1 MSRPRRFY
9 SKAPLHP
16 LTCTGRVMWCIALSL
31 FSAVLMLFWSPARA
45 DDSEAQ
51 KGESPYFAVNSSD
64 PGTDRLP
71 LKSTHVDVRITGVIA
86 DVTVTQHYRNEG
98 QRAIE
103 ARYLFPGSTQAAVH
117 AMSVR
122 LGDRLL
128 TARIKEKQQ
137 ARIEYDAAKKEGKT
151 SALLEQQRPNVF
163 EMNVANI
170 LPGDDVA
177 VELRYTELL
186 TPRDAQYG
194 FVFPT
199 VVGPRYNSPARAEG
213 NGPAIGG
220 AYLKSGEPSQTAFT
234 IRVTLDTP
242 VPVKEIASPSHE
254 VMVDGAGSWH
264 AVVSLKPSE
273 VSANNRDF
281 ILNYRLAGDRIESGL
296 MLFRGPDDG
305 GENFFL
311 AMIEPPKA
319 IATKQINPR
328 DYIFVVDISGSMH
341 GYPLETAKVL
351 LRNLIGGLR
360 ASDTFNVMLFSGSNR
375 MLSPTSVP
383 ATRANIEQAIKTIDA
398 MGGSGSTE
406 IVPALKRVAALAKA
420 DDVSRSVIFVTDG
433 YVSVEAEVFQLIRQ
447 NLNQSNVF
455 AFGIGSSVNRHL
467 IEGMARAGQGEAFVV
482 TKPDQAAD
490 QAERLRKIIESPVLT
505 QVKARFEGLDVYDV
519 EPAQL
524 PDVLG
529 GRPVMVFGKWRRDES
544 QAGLPV
550 NAKLIVE
557 GRTADGQYRNE
568 LATASREDQTS
579 SALRHLWA
587 RQRIA
592 ALSDQE
598 ALEGNGAQKP
608 AITQLGLTYSLLTQ
622 YTSFIAIDQR
632 VRNPNPALAP
642 RVDQPSPMPEGVSN
656 AAIGA
661 EVPSTPEPGA
671 LLALLVVIGIVAAT
685 LWSRRRD

>member
-1 MSRPRRFY
+1 MPRPLY
-9 SKAPLHP
+9 PLHP
-16 LTCTGRVMWCIALSL
+16 LTRTGRVMWCIALSL
-31 FSAVLMLFWSPARA
+31 FSALLMLFWSPAHA
-45 DDSEAQ
+45 DDSEAP
-51 KGESPYFAVNSSD
+51 KAEGPYFAVNSSD

-71 LKSTHVDVRITGVIA
+71 LKSTQVDVRISGVIA

-137 ARIEYDAAKKEGKT
+137 ARIEYEAAKKEGKT
-151 SALLEQQRPNVF
+151 SALLEQHRPNVF

-199 VVGPRYNSPARAEG
+199 VVGPRYNSPDRAAV
-213 NGPAIGG
+213 NGPAVGG
-220 AYLKSGEPSQTAFT
+220 AYLKSGEVPPAAFN

-254 VMVDGAGSWH
+254 VVVDGAGTWH
-264 AVVSLKPSE
+264 AAVSLKPTE
-273 VSANNRDF
+273 KPANNRDF

-319 IATKQINPR
+319 IASRQINPR

-341 GYPLETAKVL
+341 GYPLDTAKLL

-360 ASDTFNVMLFSGSNR
+360 ASDTFNVLLFSGSNR

-383 ATRANIEQAIKTIDA
+383 ATRANIEQAIKTINA

-406 IVPALKRVAALAKA
+406 IVPALKRVAAYPKA

-433 YVSVEAEVFQLIRQ
+433 YVSVESEVFQLIRQ
-447 NLNQSNVF
+447 NLNQANVF

-467 IEGMARAGQGEAFVV
+467 IEGMARAGQGEAFIV
-482 TKPDQAAD
+482 TKPDQAAE

-505 QVKARFEGLDVYDV
+505 QVKLRFEGLDVYDV

-529 GRPVMVFGKWRRDES
+529 GRPVVVFGKWRGDE
-544 QAGLPV
+544 GGPV
-550 NAKLIVE
+550 NGKLIVE
-557 GRTADGQYRNE
+557 GRTADGAYRNE
-568 LATASREDQTS
+568 LATAGREDQTS
-579 SALRHLWA
+579 AALRHLWA

-592 ALSDQE
+592 SLSDQE
-598 ALEGNGAQKP
+598 ALEGNGAQKA
-608 AITQLGLTYSLLTQ
+608 AITQLGLGYSLLTQ
-622 YTSFIAIDQR
+622 YTSFIAIDRR

-642 RVDQPSPMPEGVSN
+642 TVDQPSPMPEGVSN

-671 LLALLVVIGIVAAT
+671 LLALLVVIGIVGAT